1 MFFISKDITNTEQNT
16 IGNNHNHNVIT
27 EEIKF
32 QYTFYLVVFFTTYL
46 ASLMIPAFLFL
57 LYIYLYF
64 IPNFLDVANFFSIF
78 TEIKSLL
85 ALIFMPI
92 IVITCYLI
100 RLFLIALITRGFWG
114 MTEKRSPTKDGVIPR
129 NIRSDTLNY
138 YHLRSFLIKY
148 GKNTFMKGIF
158 PFFSKWFYNFVGSS
172 KIGKGTV
179 IEESVCNDKHINLG
193 KNVYIGVNSAV
204 TSHLV
209 DGIFGNINYFEV
221 KLGDNVTT
229 SCANPISPGTEIQD
243 NSYLLPLAALPKH
256 SVLKGKN
263 YYWGI
268 PARRIFK
275 KKTMQFLDLNKNEM
289 VINEDLIDE
298 NQAFEPLRIIDSKK
312 DITKISELEDEEDET
327 IPEEQ
332 KYALDFTT
340 SSAISRINIK
350 FLAVYIPIF
359 WLAGMLITIIF
370 YTYEHFIS
378 NWFLMVFFLPSMIIF
393 MWFIF
398 IVACFFFCK
407 LFLILINLIHKPR
420 EGIFKAEIG
429 DPDFEFWCLRTELKK
444 IVLWLMRNWPI
455 PWMDILAFKWFGI
468 KLSFSVSLF
477 DAWCD
482 GEFIDFGHKTLI
494 GQGANIMSSMV
505 IGKYLII
512 KKVIF
517 GDYSLVGGQTTI
529 APATILGEDTFIGA
543 ISNTV
548 CNQILEPGYVYIGIP
563 ARKLKPNKYAEERRN
578 VILKKDIAG
587 EKRFEVEHE
596 VNIDEDKKDLV

>member
-1 MFFISKDITNTEQNT
+1 MFFISKDITNTEQNA
-16 IGNNHNHNVIT
+16 IGDNQNNNVIT

-32 QYTFYLVVFFTTYL
+32 QYFFYLVVFFTTYL

-78 TEIKSLL
+78 TEINSLL

-92 IVITCYLI
+92 IIILCYLI
-100 RLFLIALITRGFWG
+100 RLFFIALITRGFWN
-114 MTEKRSPTKDGVIPR
+114 MTEKRSPTKDGIIPR

-148 GKNTFMKGIF
+148 GKNTYMKGIF

-179 IEESVCNDKHINLG
+179 IEESVCNDKHLNIG
-193 KNVYIGVNSAV
+193 KNVYIGVNSTV

-209 DGIFGNINYFEV
+209 DGIFGNINYFEI
-221 KLGDNVTT
+221 KLGNNATT
-229 SCANPISPGTEIQD
+229 SCANSIAPGTEIQD
-243 NSYLLPLAALPKH
+243 NSYLLPLSALPKH

-268 PARRIFK
+268 PARKIFK
-275 KKTMQFLDLNKNEM
+275 KKTMQFLDLNENEM
-289 VINEDLIDE
+289 AINKDLIHE
-298 NQAFEPLRIIDSKK
+298 NQVSGPLRIIDSKK
-312 DITKISELEDEEDET
+312 DNTKISGIEDEEDES
-327 IPEEQ
+327 IPEEK

-378 NWFLMVFFLPSMIIF
+378 NWFLMAFFIPTMIIL

-444 IVLWLMRNWPI
+444 IVLWLIRNWPI

-482 GEFIDFGHKTLI
+482 GEFIDFGHRTLI
-494 GQGANIMSSMV
+494 GQGANVMSSMV
-505 IGKYLII
+505 VGKYLII

-517 GDYSLVGGQTTI
+517 GDYSLVGGQSTI
-529 APATILGEDTFIGA
+529 APGTIFGEDTFIGA

-548 CNQILEPGYVYIGIP
+548 YNQILEPGWVYFGIP
-563 ARKLKPNKYAEERRN
+563 ARKFKPNKYAEERRN

-587 EKRFEVEHE
+587 EKRFEVESE
-596 VNIDEDKKDLV
+596 VNIDEDKKDLA

>member
-1 MFFISKDITNTEQNT
+1 MFFISKDITNTEQNA

-92 IVITCYLI
+92 IVIICYLI
-100 RLFLIALITRGFWG
+100 RLFFIALITRGFWD

-172 KIGKGTV
+172 KIGKHTT
-179 IEESVCNDKHINLG
+179 IEESVCNDKHIDIGN
-193 KNVYIGVNSAV
+193 NVYIGVNSTV

-221 KLGDNVTT
+221 KFGDNVTT
-229 SCANPISPGTEIQD
+229 SGANPISPGSEIQD

-275 KKTMQFLDLNKNEM
+275 KKTMQFLDLNKNEI

-312 DITKISELEDEEDET
+312 DIAKISELEVEEDES
-327 IPEEQ
+327 IPEER

-340 SSAISRINIK
+340 SSAISRVNMK

-370 YTYEHFIS
+370 YTYEHFIG
-378 NWFLMVFFLPSMIIF
+378 NWFLMAFFIPTMIIL

-444 IVLWLMRNWPI
+444 IVLWLMRNWPL

-482 GEFIDFGHKTLI
+482 GEFIDFGRKTLI
-494 GQGANIMSSMV
+494 GQGANVMSSMV
-505 IGKYLII
+505 VGKYLII

-517 GDYSLVGGQTTI
+517 GDYSLVGGQSTI
-529 APATILGEDTFIGA
+529 APGTILGEDTFIGA

-548 CNQILEPGYVYIGIP
+548 YNQILEPRYVYMGLP
-563 ARKLKPNKYAEERRN
+563 ARKFKPNKYAEERRN

-587 EKRFEVEHE
+587 EKRFEVESE
-596 VNIDEDKKDLV
+596 VNIDEDKKDLA